1 MILLTLERKKKKNV
15 FWLKWIDNFN
25 LKSSWSVTCIWML
38 LSFQL
43 YITSAFLI
51 AFLWMILLEAFPCFI
66 DAVFS
71 QIFFFPCFIF
81 QVITYTRKG
90 KSFPTARGTT

>member
-1 MILLTLERKKKKNV
+1 MILLTLERKKKKRV
-15 FWLKWIDNFN
+15 WLKWIDNFN

-43 YITSAFLI
+43 YISSAFII
-51 AFLWMILLEAFPCFI
+51 AFLWMILPEAFPCFI

-71 QIFFFPCFIF
+71 QIFFFFLVSYF
-81 QVITYTRKG
+81 K
-90 KSFPTARGTT
+90 